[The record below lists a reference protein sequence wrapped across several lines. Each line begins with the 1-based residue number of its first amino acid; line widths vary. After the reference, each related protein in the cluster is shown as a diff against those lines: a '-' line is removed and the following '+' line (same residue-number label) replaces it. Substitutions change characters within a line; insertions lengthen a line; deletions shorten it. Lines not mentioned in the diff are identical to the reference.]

1 MRVWSAISCD
11 YGLQRPVSP
20 RSNGP
25 YKSPILATQLL
36 VWCSHGMVQ
45 YARSI
50 ASAVKQKQQEEIE
63 YFIQAIQGFQF
74 SFEVLTLL
82 NLEKI
87 Y

>member
-1 MRVWSAISCD
+1 
-11 YGLQRPVSP
+11 
-20 RSNGP
+20 
-25 YKSPILATQLL
+25 
-36 VWCSHGMVQ
+36 MVQ